1 MTEKERITRDLLTAL
16 DQLPEIMIGIQQ
28 MLKVVNDHELDYEM
42 MDDYTPLNR
51 VIDLINIAHVKSS
64 KKSIEH
70 LIEAYTPDEKS
81 KESEDIVYYDHLL
94 DEPIKII
101 TKETV

>member
-28 MLKVVNDHELDYEM
+28 MLKVVNDHELDYER

-51 VIDLINIAHVKSS
+51 VIDLINIAHGNTS
-64 KKSIEH
+64 KKSLEH
-70 LIEAYTPDEKS
+70 LVKNYT
-81 KESEDIVYYDHLL
+81 IL
-94 DEPIKII
+94 

>member
-16 DQLPEIMIGIQQ
+16 DQLPEIMIGLQQ

-51 VIDLINIAHVKSS
+51 VTDLINIVHVKST
-64 KKSIEH
+64 KESIED
-70 LIEAYTPDEKS
+70 LIEAYTQDEKS